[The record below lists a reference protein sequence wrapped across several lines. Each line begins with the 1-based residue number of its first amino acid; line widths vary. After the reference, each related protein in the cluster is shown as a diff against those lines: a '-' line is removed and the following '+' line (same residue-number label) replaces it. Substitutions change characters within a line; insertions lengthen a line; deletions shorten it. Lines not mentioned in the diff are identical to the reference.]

1 MRITIMKTA
10 MKPIISAFA
19 GALMFAGVA
28 GAQAQD
34 AVDLE
39 VGYMPILPISQLFV
53 ANEEGWLNEAG
64 IEPDLVQFQNGPAM
78 VQALLAGQLDV
89 AYLGI
94 GPAMVARARGAD
106 IKVVASNIVEQ
117 ISIVA
122 LGELAPYFEED
133 HTTAFERFAED
144 HGRKPVIT
152 TFPAGSVPETVFQYW
167 LRNQLGV
174 DPSQVEIIYQGAAQ
188 VQQALL
194 TEAVD
199 GAAILEPV
207 VSIVLDRSEGARVVA
222 SGSELFPNQP
232 GAVLAVRSEAIA
244 EHPEA
249 IEALVEA
256 HARAT
261 EVLRNDPARATPS
274 VAAYVGGGRLDPAI
288 VTAAIERSEERF
300 VADPNFIVDGTKVMH
315 DFQAELGTLNQP
327 VDLTTLFD
335 LSIYNGLTEF

>member
-1 MRITIMKTA
+1 MTRSLKRMFTA
-10 MKPIISAFA
+10 FAAAALSLGAISAN
-19 GALMFAGVA
+19 
-28 GAQAQD
+28 AQD
-34 AVDLE
+34 SVELE
-39 VGYMPILPISQLFV
+39 VGYMPILPVSQLFV
-53 ANEEGWLNEAG
+53 ALEEGWLADASIAPE
-64 IEPDLVQFQNGPAM
+64 LVQFQNGPAM

-122 LGELAPYFEED
+122 LGELAPYFEGD
-133 HTTAFERFAED
+133 HATAFQRFAAD

-152 TFPAGSVPETVFQYW
+152 TFPTGSVPETVFQYW
-167 LRNQLGV
+167 LREQLGV
-174 DPSQVEIIYQGAAQ
+174 DPSEVEIVYQGAAQ

-207 VSIVLDRSEGARVVA
+207 VSIVLDRQDGAAVVA

-232 GAVLAVRSEAIA
+232 GAVLAVRESALEA
-244 EHPEA
+244 HPEA
-249 IEALVEA
+249 ISALVGA
-256 HARAT
+256 HIRAT
-261 EVLRNDPARATPS
+261 DILTGDPERATPS

-288 VTAAIERSEERF
+288 VTAAIERSESGF
-300 VADPNFIVDGTKVMH
+300 VADPNFIVDGTQVMH

-327 VDLTTLFD
+327 VDLDALFD
-335 LSIYNGLTEF
+335 LTIYNGVSGN